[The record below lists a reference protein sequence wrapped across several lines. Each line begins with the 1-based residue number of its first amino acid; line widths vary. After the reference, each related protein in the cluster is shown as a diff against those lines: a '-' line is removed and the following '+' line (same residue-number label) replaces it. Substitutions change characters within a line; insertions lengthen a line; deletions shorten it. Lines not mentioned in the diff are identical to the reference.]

1 MESTEDLPVTD
12 TTDISE
18 ESAEMKIPKESQT
31 TTFAGLQPATSS
43 HTTPKKDTP
52 TKTEADLRKTSY
64 PMIYSLSNLAS
75 TPKIFPSLH
84 LTAPGHPR
92 KVAQSDTTYSLKVI
106 PKKTEESESTPTSS
120 DASIKEPSKKK
131 ESQKSTATSTQ
142 KRRRSSV
149 KQPTASLGL
158 LELRLQQKQANAQS
172 LALNKEYALQRQA
185 AQAELRLQQ
194 QQAHAQAFFSKK
206 GIDLQREEANA
217 RLNTMKAT
225 AAMLAMG
232 NHRQR
237 APIVIL
243 HVNNTKESHKSSA
256 NGRIHRPEPEPVIP
270 IYRTMSPP
278 TRMKQGSYDTPA
290 PLMRPLKEPTM
301 EREVSRPR
309 NIEHDIAVDPRREH
323 AFAAAPRPEKP
334 DAQRLYSTHRYLTQ
348 RDGTGDSE
356 RKEDTHVRKRK
367 AAGTPPPLR
376 VPRVSPKESKT
387 KRLEVFRVDKD
398 GEIHKTSE
406 RVVRLIN
413 SNPRSDHDHPSIH
426 DHVASNKKSEKS
438 TPSHGHY
445 TAAIHTNR
453 PIRASPTHKPHFR
466 LKKVQ
471 VYPPHRVSVIAA

>member
-12 TTDISE
+12 TTGISE
-18 ESAEMKIPKESQT
+18 ESAEIKIPKESQT

-52 TKTEADLRKTSY
+52 TKTEVDLRKTSY

-75 TPKIFPSLH
+75 TPKIFPSPP

-142 KRRRSSV
+142 KRRRSSA

-206 GIDLQREEANA
+206 GLDLQREEANA

-225 AAMLAMG
+225 AAMSAMG

-256 NGRIHRPEPEPVIP
+256 NGRIHRPESEPV
-270 IYRTMSPP
+270 
-278 TRMKQGSYDTPA
+278 
-290 PLMRPLKEPTM
+290 
-301 EREVSRPR
+301 RPR
-309 NIEHDIAVDPRREH
+309 IIEHDIAVGPRREH

-334 DAQRLYSTHRYLTQ
+334 NAQRLY
-348 RDGTGDSE
+348 
-356 RKEDTHVRKRK
+356 
-367 AAGTPPPLR
+367 
-376 VPRVSPKESKT
+376 SPKESKT
-387 KRLEVFRVDKD
+387 KRLQVFRVDTD

-426 DHVASNKKSEKS
+426 DRVASKKREEAKCKPLSK
-438 TPSHGHY
+438 
-445 TAAIHTNR
+445 TACERTAHCRWFALTR
-453 PIRASPTHKPHFR
+453 GARKRCHPGGD
-466 LKKVQ
+466 
-471 VYPPHRVSVIAA
+471 

>member
-12 TTDISE
+12 TTGISE
-18 ESAEMKIPKESQT
+18 ESAEIKIPKESQT

-52 TKTEADLRKTSY
+52 TKTEVDLRKTSY

-75 TPKIFPSLH
+75 TPKIFPSPH

-92 KVAQSDTTYSLKVI
+92 KVAQSDVI

-206 GIDLQREEANA
+206 GLYLQREEANA

-225 AAMLAMG
+225 AAMSAMG

-243 HVNNTKESHKSSA
+243 HV
-256 NGRIHRPEPEPVIP
+256 
-270 IYRTMSPP
+270 
-278 TRMKQGSYDTPA
+278 
-290 PLMRPLKEPTM
+290 
-301 EREVSRPR
+301 
-309 NIEHDIAVDPRREH
+309 AVDPRREH
-323 AFAAAPRPEKP
+323 AFA
-334 DAQRLYSTHRYLTQ
+334 
-348 RDGTGDSE
+348 
-356 RKEDTHVRKRK
+356 HVGKRK
-367 AAGTPPPLR
+367 AVVTPPPLR
-376 VPRVSPKESKT
+376 VPQVSPKESKT
-387 KRLEVFRVDKD
+387 KRLQVFRVDTD

-426 DHVASNKKSEKS
+426 DRVASKKREEAKCKPLSK
-438 TPSHGHY
+438 
-445 TAAIHTNR
+445 TACERTAHCRWFALTR
-453 PIRASPTHKPHFR
+453 GARKRCHPRGD
-466 LKKVQ
+466 
-471 VYPPHRVSVIAA
+471 